1 MKTSHLALSAL
12 FVGTL
17 GLTGCIDQS
26 KDYPNQV
33 YIYNDSTTPDTPD
46 TPDTPVCVPINL
58 EKAYLSG
65 DINTNMTLTSDKLW
79 ILSGLVAV
87 VNNATLTIEPG
98 TTIAGRDGTG
108 AATSYMVVDKGSKIR
123 AEGTASS
130 PIVFTSEKVASCIDG
145 GVPAVGQWGG
155 LTLIGKA
162 GNSQVNPYEVNE
174 AFVADATDMAD
185 SSGIIKYVQIL
196 NSGITKETD
205 KEINGLSFVGVGSG
219 TVVDNLIVNKS
230 DDDCVEL
237 WGGAV
242 SLSNVTLSECTDDHF
257 DIDDGFSGT
266 VTNLKITQTTGN
278 SAIEMSGTTEAT
290 FDVLEIV
297 QNSSKKDGG
306 IYFKG
311 NGIGGHF
318 KNATVTDNV
327 ADTAGAIHSDATV
340 DSTKV
345 SFSDFTINSST
356 ADDGFTGTDAVNK
369 LLPIFEADTS
379 NILN

>member
-1 MKTSHLALSAL
+1 MTNFTKIALSIAAIASLNACGGGSSTPTTTTTDTTTTPTTTLDCSTVTYTTPSGATLAGDITSHIK
-12 FVGTL
+12 
-17 GLTGCIDQS
+17 LT
-26 KDYPNQV
+26 KDR
-33 YIYNDSTTPDTPD
+33 
-46 TPDTPVCVPINL
+46 
-58 EKAYLSG
+58 
-65 DINTNMTLTSDKLW
+65 LW
-79 ILSGLVAV
+79 IMEGLVAV
-87 VNNATLTIEPG
+87 KNNSCLMIEPG
-98 TTIAGRDGTG
+98 TTIAGKDGT
-108 AATSYMVVDKGSKIR
+108 AAAASYMIIDKGSKII
-123 AEGTASS
+123 AEGTAAE
-130 PIVFTSEKVASCIDG
+130 PIIFTSYIAANG

-185 SSGIIKYVQIL
+185 SSGIIKYVQVL

-237 WGGAV
+237 WGGTV
-242 SLSNVTLSECTDDHF
+242 NLSNVTLSECTDDHF

-278 SAIEMSGTTEAT
+278 AAIEMSGTTEAT

-297 QNSSKKDGG
+297 QNSSKKEGG

>member
-1 MKTSHLALSAL
+1 MTNFTKIALSIAAIASLNACGGGSSTPTTTTTDTTTTPTTTLDCSTVTYTTPSGATLAGDITSHIK
-12 FVGTL
+12 
-17 GLTGCIDQS
+17 LT
-26 KDYPNQV
+26 KDR
-33 YIYNDSTTPDTPD
+33 
-46 TPDTPVCVPINL
+46 
-58 EKAYLSG
+58 
-65 DINTNMTLTSDKLW
+65 LW
-79 ILSGLVAV
+79 IMEGLVAV
-87 VNNATLTIEPG
+87 KNNSCLMIEPG
-98 TTIAGRDGTG
+98 TTIAGKDGT
-108 AATSYMVVDKGSKIR
+108 AAAASYMIIDKGSKII
-123 AEGTASS
+123 AEGTAAE
-130 PIVFTSEKVASCIDG
+130 PIIFTSYIAANG

-185 SSGIIKYVQIL
+185 SSGIIKYVQVL

-237 WGGAV
+237 WGGTV
-242 SLSNVTLSECTDDHF
+242 NLSNVTLSECTDDHF

>member
-1 MKTSHLALSAL
+1 MTNFTKIALSIAAIASLNACGGGSSTPTTTTTDTTTTPTTTLDCSTVTYTTPSGATLAGDITSHIK
-12 FVGTL
+12 
-17 GLTGCIDQS
+17 LT
-26 KDYPNQV
+26 KDR
-33 YIYNDSTTPDTPD
+33 
-46 TPDTPVCVPINL
+46 
-58 EKAYLSG
+58 
-65 DINTNMTLTSDKLW
+65 LW
-79 ILSGLVAV
+79 IMEGLVAV
-87 VNNATLTIEPG
+87 KNNSCLMIEPG
-98 TTIAGRDGTG
+98 TTIAGKDGT
-108 AATSYMVVDKGSKIR
+108 AAAASYMIIDKGSKII
-123 AEGTASS
+123 AEGTAAE
-130 PIVFTSEKVASCIDG
+130 PIIFTSYIAANG
-145 GVPAVGQWGG
+145 GVPAAAQWGG

-185 SSGIIKYVQIL
+185 SSGIIKYVQVL

-237 WGGAV
+237 WGGTV
-242 SLSNVTLSECTDDHF
+242 NLSNVTLSECTDDHF

-278 SAIEMSGTTEAT
+278 AAIEMSGTTEAT

-297 QNSSKKDGG
+297 QNSSKKEGG